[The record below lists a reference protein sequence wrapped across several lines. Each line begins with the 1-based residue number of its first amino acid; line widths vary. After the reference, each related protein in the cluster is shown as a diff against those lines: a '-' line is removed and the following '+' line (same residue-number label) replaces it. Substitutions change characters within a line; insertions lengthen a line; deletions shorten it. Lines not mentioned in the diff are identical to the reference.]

1 MIQVSEQWKLN
12 QTKKI
17 VSQSDIRISLSVGDD
32 SAMSQANAASEDE
45 IFFSKVNKIVSG
57 IENKITK
64 YNTLE
69 KNIWVLDDSGTI
81 LPDDDFEDGGYTSE
95 SMSDEFKNFNTPI
108 DIYINFSSVQSNS
121 IPAITIT
128 WSETYSEFA
137 SDFSVVVMNGS
148 NTVFSKEVTDNKD
161 IVSIVLGNISNYDS
175 IKISIKKWC
184 LPFRRARIKQIFTGM
199 IKNYSKKDIMSFS
212 NSGSIDALSMSL
224 PTNNISFSLKNID
237 NSFNPY
243 IPDSLSNYL
252 MQRQPVNISY
262 GYIYNSDQPVE
273 WIKVGTFYLSEWE
286 AKQND
291 ISASFSAS
299 NLFEFFQD
307 EYTEGKYNPDG
318 VSLYQ
323 LAENIFESVELPLN
337 SDGSQKWY
345 IDDSLKNIFTTAPL
359 PEDTKANC
367 LQLIANAGMCV
378 IYPDFSG
385 VIRIE
390 PKDYSL
396 KDYEI
401 NSFNSYSKP
410 ELSLSTPVKQIDV
423 KYYIYSSDEESEER
437 KITIKSQS
445 AEGNTL
451 TIDNPLIDSL
461 ERARLIG
468 EWANNYYKLRKNL
481 SFEWR
486 SDPRIEVGDVVSNRN
501 MYENNKVL
509 ITELNMAYNGAF
521 KASGEGV
528 VIDDMD

>member
-12 QTKKI
+12 QTQKI
-17 VSQSDIRISLSVGDD
+17 VSQSDIRISLSVGDT
-32 SAMSQANAASEDE
+32 SAMLQANATSDDE
-45 IFFSKVNKIVSG
+45 IFFSSINSIVNG

-69 KNIWVLDDSGTI
+69 KNIWILDDSGTI
-81 LPDDDFEDGGYTSE
+81 MSDGDFSDGGYTSE
-95 SMSDEFKNFNTPI
+95 SLSNEFKEFDTPI
-108 DIYINFSSVQSNS
+108 DIYINFSSVQSNL

-137 SDFSVVVMNGS
+137 TDFTIQAMNG
-148 NTVFSKEVTDNKD
+148 NELVFSKEITDNKD
-161 IVSIVLGNISNYDS
+161 ITCIVTGNINNYDT
-175 IKISIKKWC
+175 IKISINKWC

-199 IKNYSKKDIMSFS
+199 IKNYYKKDIMSFS

-224 PTNNISFSLKNID
+224 PTNDISFSLKNID

-243 IPDSLSNYL
+243 NPDSLSNYL

-262 GYIYNSDQPVE
+262 GYIYNSNQPVE

-307 EYTEGKYNPDG
+307 EYTEGKYSPDG

-337 SDGSQKWY
+337 SDGSKKWY

-378 IYPDFSG
+378 IYPDSLG
-385 VIRIE
+385 IIRIE

-410 ELSLSTPVKQIDV
+410 ELTLSTPIKQIDV
-423 KYYIYSSDEESEER
+423 NYYIYSSEKDSEEK
-437 KITIKSQS
+437 KITIKSES
-445 AEGNTL
+445 KEGNTL

-486 SDPRIEVGDVVSNRN
+486 ADPRIEVGDVISNN
-501 MYENNKVL
+501 NTYENNKVL
-509 ITELNMAYNGAF
+509 ITELDIAYNGAY
-521 KASGEGV
+521 KATGEGV
-528 VIDDMD
+528 IIDDMD